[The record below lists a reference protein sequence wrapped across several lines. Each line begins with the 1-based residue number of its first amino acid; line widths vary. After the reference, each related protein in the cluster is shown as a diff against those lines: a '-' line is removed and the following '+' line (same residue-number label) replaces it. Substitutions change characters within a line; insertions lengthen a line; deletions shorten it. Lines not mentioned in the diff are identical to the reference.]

1 MENNYKRTIAGSV
14 GAGVGALF
22 NADGRKFYIL
32 EHKTESKYHHAG
44 ESQKIIVDQVEL
56 GRDSSCQVRFDESME
71 TVSRR
76 HAAIVRD
83 GENYK
88 LIPMSQTNATLV
100 NGQPITGEWHLNSG
114 DEIRLSSHGPIMGFI
129 IPQGKKALVNSIGL
143 TERMSL
149 FRKQALRPYKR
160 ALIALVVVLILA
172 VGGLV
177 AWNLYSNHQAQII
190 FKQQQEAL
198 ATQQA
203 EIEAQKGALNEQKAH
218 IEAQQQ
224 QLEAAEEAHR
234 AAQEELSNNL
244 ELSNAE
250 RARLQKQ
257 VSSTSATV
265 SKMTEELNSQMESY
279 QQNIKKLE
287 SKVKESEAMQAEL
300 EAAKAEIEE
309 VKANDA
315 ARAAAEAEAKAKAE
329 AEAKAAKEN
338 ALQIYTNDQSEVI
351 INTQSENTEVLKKF

>member
-56 GRDSSCQVRFDESME
+56 GRDSSCQVRFDESLE

-160 ALIALVVVLILA
+160 ALIALVIVLILA

>member
-160 ALIALVVVLILA
+160 ALIALVIVLILA

>member
-14 GAGVGALF
+14 GAGVGALL

-44 ESQKIIVDQVEL
+44 ESQKIIVDQVEM

-177 AWNLYSNHQAQII
+177 AWNLYSNYQAQII

-203 EIEAQKGALNEQKAH
+203 EIEAQKGAINEQKAH

-234 AAQEELSNNL
+234 AAQEELNNNL
-244 ELSNAE
+244 QLSNAE

-257 VSSTSATV
+257 VSNTSETV

-338 ALQIYTNDQSEVI
+338 ELQIYTNDKSEVLI
-351 INTQSENTEVLKKF
+351 DTQSENTEVLKKF

>member
-76 HAAIVRD
+76 HAAIVRA

-160 ALIALVVVLILA
+160 ALIALVIVLILA